1 MLRSFRMIHATLFAS
16 FKDIW
21 RVGSSSREASRY
33 FSTFFLTDNSETLWG
48 CATDLFES
56 FSQDFRDFLRCGSP
70 KSFVYTCWC
79 TLVYYCMLYI
89 VSIYIYTYCISMYDT
104 LVHQGVFVS
113 CCLISRGIFIP
124 TLLTFMFYFVLLVSF
139 NVLSCLF

>member
-70 KSFVYTCWC
+70 NPLSIRVDVHSYITVCC
-79 TLVYYCMLYI
+79 ILCLYI
-89 VSIYIYTYCISMYDT
+89 YIYCISMYDT